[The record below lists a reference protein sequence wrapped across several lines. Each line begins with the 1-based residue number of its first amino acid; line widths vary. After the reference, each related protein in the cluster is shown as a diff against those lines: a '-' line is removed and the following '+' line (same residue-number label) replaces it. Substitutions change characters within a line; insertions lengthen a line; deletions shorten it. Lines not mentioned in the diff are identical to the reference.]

1 MIVLSVN
8 QDYTLD
14 TRHQGIIEPSAS
26 YTNSKKFQI
35 PNRYSADLDWI
46 IDIDLNKNYYLIFS
60 TDDENDCFSIFQKQ
74 EETNEDNNILIVP
87 LNLQAHDVDLTFSE
101 INVPKVVKLNETFTI
116 DRTVTNQGKEKST
129 SKSWQDEIYLSSD
142 KNIDEYNDYLL
153 TSTEITQ
160 TLEAADRYKLSD
172 RVTLEESYYHKINP
186 DENWYL
192 LFKTDIDNSQDET
205 DEENNLTV
213 VPIDIT
219 PSTIDL
225 VVSNVTAPEKAEID
239 NGQINLSWPVN
250 KQGEGEI
257 DKDVSWS
264 DEIYLSADG
273 VLDEVNDF
281 WLNTSQEQNLLTN
294 SDSYTVSQSL
304 AIPERVYNGDYE
316 ILDTDRDWYLIV
328 KTDYQDKIAE
338 TNNNNNYLSVP
349 IHLETVNV
357 DLVADRID
365 VPDLGKFGEPL
376 EVSWTVTNQGTD
388 DLNFVGWKDLNL
400 VGWEDT
406 FFFSSD
412 PILDM
417 YDSDYGLSAIAQDRS
432 LPVSENYTQT
442 ASLDIPQYLARDLKV
457 EFDKDGQ
464 PIKKGYLIFKTDT
477 GNDKSETNEDN
488 NTTVVPITL
497 QMTQPELVVDK
508 LQIPEAVKLGDLV
521 NFNWRVTNQEP
532 VTAKNDGIR
541 YQAYLSASDFGYLS
555 EDDYNLGTITD
566 RQRIYASSSIWG
578 NGQWQIP
585 DRKQDPELDVN
596 QDWWFILKADSDD
609 RFQEVNE
616 YDNVISKPIELVNEI
631 VENLY

>member
-1 MIVLSVN
+1 VIVLSVN

-239 NGQINLSWPVN
+239 NGQINLSWTVN

>member
-1 MIVLSVN
+1 M
-8 QDYTLD
+8 
-14 TRHQGIIEPSAS
+14 
-26 YTNSKKFQI
+26 
-35 PNRYSADLDWI
+35 
-46 IDIDLNKNYYLIFS
+46 
-60 TDDENDCFSIFQKQ
+60 
-74 EETNEDNNILIVP
+74 
-87 LNLQAHDVDLTFSE
+87 
-101 INVPKVVKLNETFTI
+101 
-116 DRTVTNQGKEKST
+116 
-129 SKSWQDEIYLSSD
+129 
-142 KNIDEYNDYLL
+142 
-153 TSTEITQ
+153 
-160 TLEAADRYKLSD
+160 
-172 RVTLEESYYHKINP
+172 
-186 DENWYL
+186 
-192 LFKTDIDNSQDET
+192 LFKTNIDNSQDET

-239 NGQINLSWPVN
+239 NGQINLSWTVN